1 MERSAIRD
9 PLPLDGV
16 KVVDLTRL
24 LPGPLAAL
32 ELQRLGAEVLKI
44 EGPPGQQDGARE
56 LWRSDAERAAGEPA
70 LMFRRLNEG
79 KSLRTLDLRNEADRT
94 ALLDEVARADVLLEG
109 FRPGAMER
117 LGLGWPVLSAR
128 NPRLV
133 MCSISGYGQTGPWA
147 QRAGHDINYIAMAG
161 VLHQL
166 ATAEGEPIAPNFQIG
181 DLMGGTQA
189 AVAAILAALLA
200 VQRGGSGRHVDI
212 SMTHEVRRHHVL
224 ADLVVAQTGRAPV
237 PGRDLLSGGAPCY
250 GVYRTADGRHL
261 AIGALELP
269 FWQRLCVA
277 LARPEWSDR
286 HWSLGLPVGSTES
299 LALRDAL
306 AALVL
311 TRTLADWWALL
322 EPVDCCATPVLRLD
336 ECHAHELFS
345 NKR

>member
-9 PLPLDGV
+9 SLPLDGV

-24 LPGPLAAL
+24 LPGPLTAL
-32 ELQRLGAEVLKI
+32 ELQRLGADVLKI

-56 LWRSDAERAAGEPA
+56 LWRSDAERAAGEPS

-79 KSLRTLDLRNEADRT
+79 KSLRTLDLRNQADR
-94 ALLDEVARADVLLEG
+94 AVLLDEVARADVLIEG

-166 ATAEGEPIAPNFQIG
+166 ATTDGEPIAPNFQVG

-189 AVAAILAALLA
+189 AVAGILAALLA
-200 VQRGGSGRHVDI
+200 LQRGGSGRHVDI
-212 SMTHEVRRHHVL
+212 SMTHEVRRHQVL
-224 ADLVVAQTGRAPV
+224 ADLVVAQTGRAPA
-237 PGRDLLSGGAPCY
+237 PGGDLLSGGAPCY

-261 AIGALELP
+261 AIGALELS

-277 LARPEWSDR
+277 LERREWSDR
-286 HWSLGLPVGSTES
+286 HWSLGLQVGSAES

-306 AALVL
+306 AALVF
-311 TRTLADWWALL
+311 TRTLSDWWTLL

-336 ECHAHELFS
+336 ECHAHELFV

>member
-1 MERSAIRD
+1 MTCD
-9 PLPLDGV
+9 LPLVGV
-16 KVVDLTRL
+16 RVLDLTRL

-79 KSLRTLDLRNEADRT
+79 KSLRTLDLRDAADR
-94 ALLDEVARADVLLEG
+94 AVLLDEVARADVLIEG

-117 LGLGWPVLSAR
+117 LGLGWPMLSSR

-147 QRAGHDINYIAMAG
+147 QRAGHDIKYIAMAG

-212 SMTHEVRRHHVL
+212 SMTHEVRRHQVL

-269 FWQRLCVA
+269 FWQRLCA
-277 LARPEWSDR
+277 AIDRPEWSRR
-286 HWSLGLPVGSTES
+286 HWSLGLQVGSAES

-306 AALVL
+306 ATLVL
-311 TRTLADWWALL
+311 TRALADWWALL

-336 ECHAHELFS
+336 ECHAHELFV

>member
-1 MERSAIRD
+1 MH
-9 PLPLDGV
+9 LPLLGV
-16 KVVDLTRL
+16 QVVDMSRL

-32 ELQRLGAEVLKI
+32 ELQRLGATVLKI

-56 LWRSDAERAAGEPA
+56 LWRTDAERAAGEPA

-79 KSLRTLDLRNEADRT
+79 KSLRTLDLRDGADRD
-94 ALLDEVARADVLLEG
+94 ALLDEVTGADVLIEG
-109 FRPGAMER
+109 FRPGAMDR

-147 QRAGHDINYIAMAG
+147 HRAGHDINYIAMAG

-166 ATAEGEPIAPNFQIG
+166 ATADGELVAPNFQIG

-189 AVAAILAALLA
+189 AVAGILAALLA
-200 VQRGGSGRHVDI
+200 VQRGGRGRHIDI
-212 SMTHEVRRHHVL
+212 SMTHEVHRHQVL
-224 ADLVVAQTGRAPV
+224 ADLVVAQTGRAPQ

-261 AIGALELP
+261 AVGALELP

-277 LARPEWSDR
+277 IEHPEWSDR
-286 HWSLGLPVGSTES
+286 HWSLGLQVGSPES
-299 LALRDAL
+299 LALREAL
-306 AALVL
+306 ADLVF
-311 TRTLADWWALL
+311 TRTLSAWWTLL
-322 EPVDCCATPVLRLD
+322 APVDCCVTPVLRLD
-336 ECHAHELFS
+336 ESHAHELFV